1 MPGKPFEIVE
11 STASKRKTP
20 TSVTFTD
27 EDRAIGLD
35 SVMLS
40 TSKPLQTLSYIL
52 PTLGVPLCNC
62 SSSWLRD
69 ELLVQ
74 ATLTEDSRGHIA
86 FKVPKYAD

>member
-27 EDRAIGLD
+27 EDRALGLD

-40 TSKPLQTLSYIL
+40 TSKPL
-52 PTLGVPLCNC
+52 
-62 SSSWLRD
+62 
-69 ELLVQ
+69 
-74 ATLTEDSRGHIA
+74 
-86 FKVPKYAD
+86 